1 MAMDN
6 PEDEVSPLWE
16 VAIIDGKYHECAYL
30 QSNRQGKCGDFRR
43 YGPTAC
49 FACGYQDGLEAGYD
63 MGNHDGYHEGYNDG
77 RNNETFDEEIALEEE
92 RNAGMD

>member
-1 MAMDN
+1 MALDN
-6 PEDEVSPLWE
+6 PEDEVSALWK
-16 VAIIDGKYHECAYL
+16 VAVYDGKYRECPYL
-30 QSNRQGKCGDFRR
+30 QGNRQGQCGYFRR

-63 MGNHDGYHEGYNDG
+63 YGYEDG
-77 RNNETFDEEIALEEE
+77 RNEPNFDDMIAEEEE

>member
-1 MAMDN
+1 MALDH
-6 PEDEVSPLWE
+6 PEGQVSPLWE
-16 VAIIDGKYHECAYL
+16 VAIIDGKYRECAYL
-30 QSNRQGKCGDFRR
+30 QSNRQGQCGYFRR

-63 MGNHDGYHEGYNDG
+63 YGYEDG
-77 RNNETFDEEIALEEE
+77 RNEPDFEAEIALEEE